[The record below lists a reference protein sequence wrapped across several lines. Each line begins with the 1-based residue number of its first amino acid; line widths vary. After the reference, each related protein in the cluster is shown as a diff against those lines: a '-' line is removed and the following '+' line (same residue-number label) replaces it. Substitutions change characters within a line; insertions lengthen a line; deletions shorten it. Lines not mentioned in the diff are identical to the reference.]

1 VTLKGLS
8 DSELFDLKRSI
19 GNNYSGFEP
28 HLKPLQVS
36 KVLQKALDC
45 ENSTKDI
52 AEFLELKTI
61 ASGRTMVTRTIRLFK
76 KLHPNLHNSV
86 VYKSHSSKDRV
97 KKKSISFQSAVELS
111 RFELDKQEEVFEEV
125 VKNGFS
131 KENIKTIIHYTK
143 KAKLSLEESI
153 EKLKTDKGVSE
164 FQTIYK
170 DIKLNELNKKI
181 YSMKQLERNKVFK
194 NICKQIFD
202 SEVKEVHLGVFTLYV
217 TFEKKGT
224 IVKQIE
230 MKDIHKQ
237 IEERIKKYG

>member
-1 VTLKGLS
+1 MTLKGLS

-61 ASGRTMVTRTIRLFK
+61 ASGTTMVSRTIRLFK
-76 KLHPNLHNSV
+76 QLHPNLHNSV
-86 VYKSHSSKDRV
+86 VYKSHSSKD
-97 KKKSISFQSAVELS
+97 KAQKKSISFQSAVELS

-143 KAKLSLEESI
+143 KANLSLEESI

-164 FQTIYK
+164 YQTIYK
-170 DIKLNELNKKI
+170 DINLNELNKKI
-181 YSMKQLERNKVFK
+181 YSMKQSERNKVFK
-194 NICKQIFD
+194 NICKEIFD
-202 SEVKEVHLGVFTLYV
+202 AELKELHLGVFTLYV
-217 TFEKKGT
+217 TFAKKGI
-224 IVKQIE
+224 IVKQLE
-230 MKDIHKQ
+230 MKDIHKK